1 LLKKKNPDSPGRPLL
16 QSYHVL
22 AHGAGR
28 SAEDQVGAGPDFGVP
43 AVVPGG
49 HLRVVRENEH
59 RRREHSGLPQ
69 ARGRGRVAGITPL
82 PHMKAPDLR
91 LVSLSLL
98 RARTVHLLVE
108 IKKDQSTVT
117 FSLIQSAVHVP

>member
-1 LLKKKNPDSPGRPLL
+1 VYRWNPDFAKKKKNPDSPGRPLL

-28 SAEDQVGAGPDFGVP
+28 SAEDQVGAGPDAGVP

-91 LVSLSLL
+91 LVSLSLACAYCSPAS
-98 RARTVHLLVE
+98 RNKKK
-108 IKKDQSTVT
+108 IKVQ
-117 FSLIQSAVHVP
+117 